1 MFEAVKIF
9 NASISNARDLTQL
22 HDYIV
27 NTVRAPHPFD
37 DLLRSQ
43 IVYAMSAFDKLMHD
57 LIRIGMVASFNGNRP
72 ASARYHT
79 ELISMKV
86 HTDLLAATI
95 PPKEVLFEQE
105 VIKKL
110 AHLSFQDPDKVAD
123 GLSLIWEE
131 KHKWEKIAG
140 KMNSSTHEVKTRLKL
155 AAGRR
160 NAIVHESDMHPLNNT
175 KTPITVRECSDVTDF
190 VERCGRTIAAL
201 VN

>member
-9 NASISNARDLTQL
+9 NASISNARELTL
-22 HDYIV
+22 LYEYIL
-27 NTVRAPHPFD
+27 NTVKAPHPFD

-57 LIRIGMVASFNGNRP
+57 LIRIGMVASYVGIRP
-72 ASARYHT
+72 VSARYHT
-79 ELISMKV
+79 ESISMKI

-105 VIKKL
+105 VMKKL

-123 GLSLIWEE
+123 GLSLIWDE
-131 KHKWEKIAG
+131 KRKWDMIAS
-140 KMNSSTHEVKTRLKL
+140 KMNCSAHDVRTRLRL

-160 NAIVHESDMHPLNNT
+160 NAIVHESDMHPLNNS
-175 KTPITVRECSDVTDF
+175 KTPITVGECSEVTDF
-190 VERCGRTIAAL
+190 IQRCGQTIAVL